1 MSVLLDTHVWLW
13 WLIPHPSLAK
23 QERELLDQTAARSP
37 LAISAISLWEAQ
49 MLSSKGRITL
59 PAPFA
64 GWIARAT
71 DSRMITVLPLDVDVV
86 IALEELPPSFRGD
99 PADRLIV
106 ATARAHKIPLATHD
120 SVIRKSRLA
129 RLWNT

>member
-13 WLIPHPSLAK
+13 WLIPNPSLAK

-49 MLSSKGRITL
+49 MLNIKGRITL
-59 PAPFA
+59 PGPFA
-64 GWIARAT
+64 SWIARAT
-71 DSRMITVLPLDVDVV
+71 DSRMITVLPLDIDVV

-106 ATARAHKIPLATHD
+106 ATARAHKIALATHD